1 MDLST
6 LAEATT
12 ELLST
17 TRSVRK
23 RLDLTR
29 PVPDDVVDDCL
40 RLAVQAPTGSNRQD
54 WAFVVVND
62 ADTKLALA
70 GLYRRGMQEYSGRR
84 AVEWAPDDPRWAG
97 LARVVES
104 SNYLGEHIHEVP
116 LMVIPCIERR
126 PEHEGLHAQSSAY
139 AAIIPAAWSFM
150 LAARSR
156 GIGTCWTSVHL
167 LLEAEARQ
175 LLGIPDHVTQA
186 GLIVAGYYTGETF
199 RPAARRPLAEVVHR
213 NRWGV
218 S

>member
-1 MDLST
+1 MDLDV
-6 LAEATT
+6 LAAATT

-17 TRSVRK
+17 TRSVRR

-29 PVPDDVVDDCL
+29 PVPRELVDECL

-54 WAFVVVND
+54 WAFVVVDD
-62 ADTKLALA
+62 AATKSALA
-70 GLYRRGMQEYSGRR
+70 DLYRRGMGEYTAART
-84 AVEWAPDDPRWAG
+84 VDWPPDDVRGQRMESIGASAAH
-97 LARVVES
+97 LVE
-104 SNYLGEHIHEVP
+104 HFHEVP
-116 LMVIPCIERR
+116 LMVIPCVERR
-126 PEHEGLHAQSSAY
+126 PEHGTPWEQASAY

-167 LLEAEARQ
+167 RHEGEAAA
-175 LLGIPDHVTQA
+175 LLGIPPHVTQA
-186 GLIVAGYYTGETF
+186 GLIVAGFFTGDTF
-199 RPAARRPLAEVVHR
+199 RPAARRPLEQVVHR

>member
-1 MDLST
+1 MDLPE
-6 LAEATT
+6 LAAAAT

-29 PVPDDVVDDCL
+29 PVPRELVDECL
-40 RLAVQAPTGSNRQD
+40 RLAIQAPSGSNRQD
-54 WAFVVVND
+54 WAFVVVD
-62 ADTKLALA
+62 DPATKVGLAE
-70 GLYRRGMQEYSGRR
+70 LYRRGMQQYATGRTLD
-84 AVEWAPDDPRWAG
+84 WPPDDVRWASIERIAPSAQH
-97 LARVVES
+97 LVE
-104 SNYLGEHIHEVP
+104 HVHEVP
-116 LMVIPCIERR
+116 LMVIPCVERR
-126 PEHEGLHAQSSAY
+126 PEHGTPWEQASAY

-167 LLEAEARQ
+167 RHEAEARE
-175 LLGIPDHVTQA
+175 LLGIPPHVTQA

-199 RPAARRPLAEVVHR
+199 RPAARRPLDQVVHR